1 MRQNLDIFELHV
13 ELSFSLFDSFFF
25 VFQENPSVV
34 LERDF
39 SGLVDVGIEHFRNLV
54 RSRQL
59 LGVDHVGVASPEAML
74 LGGDAV
80 VEEFG

>member
-1 MRQNLDIFELHV
+1 MRQNLDVFELHV

-39 SGLVDVGIEHFRNLV
+39 SGLVDVGVEHLRNLV
-54 RSRQL
+54 RSGQFLR
-59 LGVDHVGVASPEAML
+59 VDHVGVASPEAVL

>member
-1 MRQNLDIFELHV
+1 VRQNLDVFELHV

-39 SGLVDVGIEHFRNLV
+39 SGLVDVGLEHLRNLV
-54 RSRQL
+54 RRRQL
-59 LGVDHVGVASPEAML
+59 LGVDHVGVASPEAVF